1 MEMKLEKV
9 LEMIEIEKE
18 NYGKLNK
25 LIEYFKNNDIVAKK
39 IENELGL
46 NSSICD
52 ILSTSSDM
60 AYRCSQLLQEKLTE
74 INISI

>member
-1 MEMKLEKV
+1 MEIQLEKA
-9 LEMIEIEKE
+9 LEIIESEKE

-25 LIEYFKNNDIVAKK
+25 LIEYFKNNDIMAKK

-46 NSSICD
+46 NSSIWN
-52 ILSTSSDM
+52 ILYTSQDM
-60 AYRCSQLLQEKLTE
+60 AYRYSRLLQEKLTE

>member
-1 MEMKLEKV
+1 MEIQLEKA
-9 LEMIEIEKE
+9 LEIIESEKE

-46 NSSICD
+46 NSSIWN
-52 ILSTSSDM
+52 ILYISQDM
-60 AYRCSQLLQEKLTE
+60 AYRYSRLLREKLTE

>member
-1 MEMKLEKV
+1 MEIQLEKA
-9 LEMIEIEKE
+9 LEIIETEKE

-46 NSSICD
+46 NSSIWN
-52 ILSTSSDM
+52 ILYISQDM
-60 AYRCSQLLQEKLTE
+60 SYRYSRLLGEKLAE
-74 INISI
+74 ININI

>member
-1 MEMKLEKV
+1 MEMKLEKA
-9 LEMIEIEKE
+9 LEIIESEKE

-25 LIEYFKNNDIVAKK
+25 LIEYFKNNDIMAKK

-46 NSSICD
+46 NSSIWY
-52 ILSTSSDM
+52 ILYTSQDM
-60 AYRCSQLLQEKLTE
+60 AYCYSRLLGEKLTE

>member
-1 MEMKLEKV
+1 MEIQLEKA
-9 LEMIEIEKE
+9 LEIIETEKE

-25 LIEYFKNNDIVAKK
+25 LIEYFKNNDIMAKK

-46 NSSICD
+46 NSSIWY
-52 ILSTSSDM
+52 ILYASQDM
-60 AYRCSQLLQEKLTE
+60 AYRYSRLLGEKLTE